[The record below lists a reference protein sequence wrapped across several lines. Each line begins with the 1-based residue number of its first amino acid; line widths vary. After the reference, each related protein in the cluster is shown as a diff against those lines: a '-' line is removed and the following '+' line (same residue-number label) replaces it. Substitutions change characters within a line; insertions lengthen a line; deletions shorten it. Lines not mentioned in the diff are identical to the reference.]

1 MSSKKSSKKNVVS
14 KVAKSAAK
22 AVSKAMS
29 KTDEKSPLKKTKI
42 KVTQKTVRMTPEQK
56 KEAEVRYA
64 PNVTQKTG
72 RVTPGQKKETKTT
85 RQKVDQVFGNSGN
98 IVAEKL
104 LANLKITNNAMDYL
118 KKATSSSNSGN
129 SAGKI
134 FGNAFKNNGTAKGA
148 NKGTNKSKKKDSPLD
163 GVGKALGSTAG
174 QVFSDNYAPKGNTI
188 IKSAEKYL
196 GIPYVFGGKRK
207 EQGGIDC
214 SGFVYRA
221 LEDSG
226 YKLPETI
233 GYTDANDL
241 RFGGE
246 VVDKSKLK
254 PGDIVFYSDN
264 PYGYASHVAIY
275 VGDGKIIHSSGGR
288 ANDINNPGLG
298 VSYQNLDY
306 RDDYLEA
313 RRYR

>member
-1 MSSKKSSKKNVVS
+1 MGSKKTSKNNVLS
-14 KVAKSAAK
+14 KVADATAK
-22 AVSKAMS
+22 AVAKATTKVAA
-29 KTDEKSPLKKTKI
+29 KTTAKNTAKATTDKKAQSKKT
-42 KVTQKTVRMTPEQK
+42 TQKSTQSATPK
-56 KEAEVRYA
+56 
-64 PNVTQKTG
+64 
-72 RVTPGQKKETKTT
+72 KTT
-85 RQKVDQVFGNSGN
+85 RQKVDQVFGNAGN
-98 IVAEKL
+98 VIGAKT
-104 LANLKITNNAMDYL
+104 LANLTIANNAMDYF
-118 KKATSSSNSGN
+118 KKAASPSNAGSTVGN
-129 SAGKI
+129 V
-134 FGNAFKNNGTAKGA
+134 FGNTLQPSRG
-148 NKGTNKSKKKDSPLD
+148 
-163 GVGKALGSTAG
+163 LGSKVGSTFAKT
-174 QVFSDNYAPKGNTI
+174 SAPKGNTI